1 MHEGFPHEDMRV
13 CVVIGTWQ
21 ATSIDENELK
31 SKKANLNTHL
41 CTMEFII
48 DNFDKS
54 LARFRS
60 IMGN

>member
-1 MHEGFPHEDMRV
+1 MRV

-21 ATSIDENELK
+21 ATDIDESELK
-31 SKKANLNTHL
+31 TRKANLNTHL